1 MAIVD
6 QTRGLYACRP
16 ARASISYVDEFL
28 QANTSADASG
38 VDTSGVDTS
47 GVDTSGVEPLS
58 TAGSDK
64 ASDVGMPVADA
75 SGVATFIDGDDSP
88 DDESSGVVTLGPAAP
103 AERLFTVPAGMAG
116 RLDKVLAQLI
126 PEHSRSRLQ
135 GWIEAGHVRVNAEI
149 ATSVRKAVASCDE
162 IVVREQLAPEQ
173 LAFTPEPIDF
183 PVVAESTEWIVVD
196 KPAGLVVHPGAG
208 NWSGTLLNGLLHRY
222 PELAHVPRAG
232 IVHRL
237 DKDTS
242 GLMVVARTETS
253 QTALVRQ
260 LQARTVGRQYV
271 ALVHGWIQADGTVD
285 RAVGRDARVPVR
297 MSVDRAVAAKPAIT
311 HFRPL
316 RHGRLGTLRITEVA
330 CRLETGRTHQIRV
343 HMASLGHPLLAD
355 PLYGGKPVHPATRQ
369 MLHARAL
376 RFEDPADGASRAFEA
391 GIPPDMQASMAAIVW
406 DEAAP

>member
-1 MAIVD
+1 MSGAELLID
-6 QTRGLYACRP
+6 G
-16 ARASISYVDEFL
+16 DEL
-28 QANTSADASG
+28 SAED
-38 VDTSGVDTS
+38 
-47 GVDTSGVEPLS
+47 P
-58 TAGSDK
+58 
-64 ASDVGMPVADA
+64 
-75 SGVATFIDGDDSP
+75 SGVASAGATP
-88 DDESSGVVTLGPAAP
+88 V
-103 AERLFTVPAGMAG
+103 ERLFTVPAGMAG

-149 ATSVRKAVASCDE
+149 ATSVRKPVASLDE
-162 IVVREQLAPEQ
+162 ISVREQLAPEQ
-173 LAFTPEPIDF
+173 RAFLPEPIDF
-183 PVVAESTEWIVVD
+183 PVVDESADWIVVD

-222 PELAHVPRAG
+222 PGLAHVARAG

-242 GLMVVARTETS
+242 GLMVVARTETA

-271 ALVHGWIQADGTVD
+271 ALVHGWLGSDGTVD

-297 MSVDRAVAAKPAIT
+297 MSVDRAVAPKPAIT
-311 HFRPL
+311 HFRPM
-316 RHGRLGTLRITEVA
+316 RHGLLGSLRVTEVA

-355 PLYGGKPVHPATRQ
+355 VLYGGKPVDPAARQ

-376 RFEDPADGASRAFEA
+376 RFEDPVDGTPRAFEA
-391 GIPPDMQASMAAIVW
+391 AIPADMQAVMAAIAW
-406 DEAAP
+406 EEAAS